1 MYYNE
6 LLNVFTNTCLTSA
19 MCFFMEEN
27 LCKIKDISCYN
38 NSKNRNYKNYI
49 IKVNSDNNNNK

>member
-6 LLNVFTNTCLTSA
+6 LLNVSTYTCLASA
-19 MCFFMEEN
+19 MCSLMEEN
-27 LCKIKDISCYN
+27 LCKLKYISCCN
-38 NSKNRNYKNYI
+38 NSKNINNKNYK